1 MIFNVSNGWLLNK
14 IKYGINNHDEYIL
27 ETLEAA
33 KMLNVS
39 VIELKDA
46 ILMKHDRLLFAN
58 MQEFKLFL
66 TIGFSR
72 VPLHSNT
79 NRSGMLCQ

>member
-46 ILMKHDRLLFAN
+46 ILKSQSIRGWMPPDAYKVGSKYYFLFKDLI
-58 MQEFKLFL
+58 QLK
-66 TIGFSR
+66 T
-72 VPLHSNT
+72 H
-79 NRSGMLCQ
+79 